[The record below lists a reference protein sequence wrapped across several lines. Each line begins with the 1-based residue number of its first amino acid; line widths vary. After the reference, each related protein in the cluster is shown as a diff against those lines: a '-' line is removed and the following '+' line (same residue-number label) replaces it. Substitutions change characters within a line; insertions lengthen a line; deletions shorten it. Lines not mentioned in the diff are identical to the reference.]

1 MRDPDTKQTIAFLM
15 PLRAAIQRQFVPQ
28 YVHPSKKTTVI
39 YWARLTLRQIVF
51 SFLSYAAVARE
62 FF

>member
-1 MRDPDTKQTIAFLM
+1 MRDPDTKQTIGFFDAI
-15 PLRAAIQRQFVPQ
+15 RAAIQRQFVQQ